1 MRPIFPE
8 LLLAQSISIDPA
20 FQSISR
26 QRAQTQASL
35 TDKPFDFGVFTK
47 FLPWQLLQI
56 KQVLLAHLAP
66 KFNVSSLDESTMQQK
81 NLCLF
86 FPVTYYVAFC

>member
-8 LLLAQSISIDPA
+8 LVLAQSISIDPA

-26 QRAQTQASL
+26 QSTNSSL
-35 TDKPFDFGVFTK
+35 TDKPSDFGVSTK

-56 KQVLLAHLAP
+56 KQVLPAHRAL

-81 NLCLF
+81 NLGLF
-86 FPVTYYVAFC
+86 FFQ